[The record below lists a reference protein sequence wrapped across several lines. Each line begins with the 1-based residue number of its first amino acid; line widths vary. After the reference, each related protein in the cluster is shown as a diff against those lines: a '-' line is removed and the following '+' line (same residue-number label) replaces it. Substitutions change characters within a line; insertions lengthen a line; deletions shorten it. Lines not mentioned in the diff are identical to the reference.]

1 MTDES
6 PAEKLQHLINGY
18 RITQMVYVTAK
29 LGIADLLATGP
40 RTAEELALAADA
52 HPQSLH
58 RLLRA
63 LASVGIFAEDASGR
77 FELTP
82 MADCLRTDAAASLHS
97 FAVSYGEPWWWGSW
111 GDLLHSVRTGQTAF
125 MHRFHSGLFDYLER
139 DGEAADIFNANMT
152 SMTRQEGAA
161 VASAYDFSETRVL
174 VDIGCG
180 HGALAAAILKRWPR
194 VQAILFDQP
203 AVLEGARR
211 ALRNLDVET
220 RCELIAGDFFEA
232 VPRGGDTYTI
242 KDVLHDWN
250 DDQALTILRACRAAM
265 GSESKL
271 LVLERVILPGNDPS
285 PGKLIDINMLVLMGG
300 RERTGAEYRSLLQA
314 AGFEPTRIVP
324 TRPGVSVIEAVPLK
338 HA

>member
-1 MTDES
+1 
-6 PAEKLQHLINGY
+6 
-18 RITQMVYVTAK
+18 MVYVAAK
-29 LGIADLLATGP
+29 LGIADLLSAGP
-40 RTAEELALAADA
+40 RTSEELAAATRA
-52 HPQSLH
+52 HPQSLQ

-63 LASVGIFAEDASGR
+63 LASVGIFAEDADGC

-82 MADCLRTDAAASLHS
+82 MAECLRIDAPASLHS

-111 GDLLHSVRTGQTAF
+111 GDLLHSVRTGHTAF

-139 DGEAADIFNANMT
+139 DPEAAAIFNANMT
-152 SMTRQEGAA
+152 SMTRQEGEAI
-161 VASAYDFSETRVL
+161 ASAYDFAGTRVL

-180 HGALAAAILKRWPR
+180 HGALAAAILRRWPQVR
-194 VQAILFDQP
+194 AILFDQH

-211 ALRNLDVET
+211 EVRDHDFAA
-220 RCELIAGDFFEA
+220 RCELVAGDFFEA
-232 VPRGGDTYTI
+232 IPRGGDTYTI

-250 DDQALTILRACRAAM
+250 DDRALSILQSCRAAM
-265 GSESKL
+265 GPESKL

-300 RERTGAEYRSLLQA
+300 RERTGAEYRELLQA

-324 TRPGVSVIEAVPLK
+324 TRTGVSVIEAVPVERE
-338 HA
+338 